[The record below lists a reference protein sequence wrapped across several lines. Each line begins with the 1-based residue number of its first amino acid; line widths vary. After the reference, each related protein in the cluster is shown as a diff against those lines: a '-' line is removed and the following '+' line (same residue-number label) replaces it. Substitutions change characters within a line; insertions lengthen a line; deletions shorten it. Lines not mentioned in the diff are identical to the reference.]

1 MARFDKLE
9 FGAGEEAES
18 SAVPPLKQDE
28 LNWLR
33 EADMQRR
40 CGQYENALRFYS
52 RALESDRSLVTC
64 WLGQVQMLVLLDEW
78 PEAEL
83 WSKKALELFPS
94 NADLLAAQAQAVCR
108 QGNAARAVELSDGSL
123 KQSGNS
129 SYRWLVRGE
138 IMLARKQDT
147 DRHCFDKAQQL
158 DGDWLVPL
166 ECALVYLHY
175 RQDSK
180 ALARARGAA
189 EKAPD
194 QYYAWYVQGLCQMR
208 LEHAQPA
215 RQSFTRCL
223 ELCPRHVE
231 AQARLVDLNNRGW
244 SPARLVRRLFGR

>member
-9 FGAGEEAES
+9 LGAHEEADRADTPS
-18 SAVPPLKQDE
+18 LRQDE
-28 LNWLR
+28 PDWLR
-33 EADMQRR
+33 DADTQRR

-52 RALESDRSLVTC
+52 RALENDRSLIKG

-83 WSKKALELFPS
+83 WSKKALELFPG

-108 QGNAARAVELSDGSL
+108 QGGFARAVELSDGSL
-123 KQSGNS
+123 KQSGS
-129 SYRWLVRGE
+129 SAYRWLVRGE

-158 DGDWLVPL
+158 DSDWLVPL
-166 ECALVYLHY
+166 ESALVYLYY
-175 RQDSK
+175 RQPSK
-180 ALARARGAA
+180 ALARAQRAV

-194 QYYAWYVQGLCQMR
+194 QYYTWYVQGTCQLR

-215 RQSFTRCL
+215 RQSFERCL

-231 AQARLVDLNNRGW
+231 AQARLTELNNRGW
-244 SPARLVRRLFGR
+244 SPMRLVRRLFRH